1 MFVDRPLAVF
11 DVDGTLVDSRTTI
24 HRAAIE
30 AADAAGLD
38 PPDYDFVRQIVGLS
52 LVEGLRLLVP
62 EITDAQFAEFVTGFQ
77 ELFRRMHLDPSFQ
90 EPLYAG
96 AVDLLNRLKADGWR
110 LALATGNSRRG
121 VDRLLDRHGWGE
133 LFDATR
139 CADDGPGKPHPSML
153 LQAMEATR
161 TPPERTVMIGDTS
174 HDMRM
179 AIAAGAYPQ
188 GVAWGFHTA
197 DEVAASG
204 AAHVA
209 QTFAELKAALGRFA
223 AAQAGPAGVG
233 PSGVGETS

>member
-1 MFVDRPLAVF
+1 MNIDRPLAVF
-11 DVDGTLVDSRTTI
+11 DVDGTLVDSRSTI

-30 AADAAGLD
+30 AAEAAGLD
-38 PPDYDFVRQIVGLS
+38 PPDYDSVRQIVGLS
-52 LVEGLRLLVP
+52 LVEGLRLLTP

-77 ELFRRMHLDPSFQ
+77 ESFRHMHLDPSFQ

-96 AVDLLNRLKADGWR
+96 AVELLNRLKADGWR

-121 VDRLLDRHGWGE
+121 VDRLLDRHGWGD

-153 LQAMEATR
+153 FQAMEAAHTR
-161 TPPERTVMIGDTS
+161 PDRTVMIGDTS
-174 HDMRM
+174 HDMLM

-197 DEVAASG
+197 EEVAASG

-209 QTFAELKAALGRFA
+209 HTFEELEQELGRFA
-223 AAQAGPAGVG
+223 GG
-233 PSGVGETS
+233 

>member
-1 MFVDRPLAVF
+1 MVKFIDRPLAVF
-11 DVDGTLVDSRTTI
+11 DVDGTLVDSRETI

-30 AADAAGLD
+30 AAVGAGLD
-38 PPDYDFVRQIVGLS
+38 PPDYDAVRQIVGLS
-52 LVEGLRLLVP
+52 LVEGLRQIMP
-62 EITDAQFAEFVTGFQ
+62 QAAEAQFAEFVAGFQ
-77 ELFRRMHLDPSFQ
+77 ESFRRMHLDPDFT
-90 EPLYAG
+90 EPLYSG
-96 AVDLLNRLKADGWR
+96 AVELLNRLKADGWR
-110 LALATGNSRRG
+110 MALATGNSRRG

-153 LQAMEATR
+153 LQAMEAAH
-161 TPPERTVMIGDTS
+161 TPPERTIMIGDTS
-174 HDMRM
+174 HDMKM

-209 QTFAELKAALGRFA
+209 HTFTELEGALDRFA
-223 AAQAGPAGVG
+223 GG
-233 PSGVGETS
+233 

>member
-1 MFVDRPLAVF
+1 MFTDRPLAVF
-11 DVDGTLVDSRTTI
+11 DVDGTLVDSRETI

-38 PPDYDFVRQIVGLS
+38 PPDYDSVRQIVGLS
-52 LVEGLRLLVP
+52 LAEGLRHLAP
-62 EITDAQFAEFVTGFQ
+62 EITDAEFAEFVSGFQ
-77 ELFRRMHLDPSFQ
+77 ESFRRMHLDHNFT

-96 AVDLLNRLKADGWR
+96 AVDLLNKLKADGWR

-121 VDRLLDRHGWGE
+121 VDRLLDRHGWGD

-153 LQAMEATR
+153 LQAMKAAHTR
-161 TPPERTVMIGDTS
+161 PERAVMIGDTS

-197 DEVAASG
+197 EEVAASG

-209 QTFAELKAALGRFA
+209 RTFAELADELDRFA
-223 AAQAGPAGVG
+223 ARGSAARR
-233 PSGVGETS
+233 GVGETD